1 MTELRLPGY
10 RNLKVWQMAYE
21 LAGLIYDITRK
32 FPNGH
37 YRLIDQMIGA
47 ATSVYG
53 NVAEGYCRNRLRGYL
68 NSCEIARGELGE
80 LIAYIHQCQEKNLI
94 TGDEAERINVLCNN
108 LWPALGGLI
117 ISLQK
122 KLKSGE
128 WDNSLSTEDA

>member
-10 RNLKVWQMAYE
+10 RHLKVWQMGHEWANC
-21 LAGLIYDITRK
+21 IYDATRK
-32 FPNGH
+32 FRNG
-37 YRLIDQMIGA
+37 YFRLIDQMIGA

-53 NVAEGYCRNRLRGYL
+53 NIAEGYCRNRLAGYL

-80 LIAYIHQCQEKNLI
+80 LIAYLQQCEEKKLI
-94 TGDEAERINVLCNN
+94 VGEEAEHMNVLCNN

-122 KLKSGE
+122 KLKSGN
-128 WDNSLSTEDA
+128 WDRNLGEEVS